1 MTWGRTLKKALRGKD
16 LPTAFVEWRELAAD
30 RDGWRLICGGVSRP
44 APTSTK
50 ADMPSG
56 RILGTAPLKYS
67 NDEIN
72 QI

>member
-44 APTSTK
+44 AQ
-50 ADMPSG
+50 AIW

-67 NDEIN
+67 NHEIN